1 MRKTR
6 AVLLGTALCL
16 VWAGCEERDRN
27 PFVISG
33 GVGPGRLEGLWTG
46 SAEITAAERT
56 TPMIGTSVQDG
67 FAFPVSLELGFD
79 RRFTLRSF
87 GYPTSGS
94 PNEDRRF
101 CSGVYAVRGNAIEF
115 FPNDVCPALP
125 LFRYNMGRS
134 FPSGLELEARTR
146 PGLPGQVYNEA
157 TSVRVH
163 FHLRRDV
170 RFDPDD

>member
-1 MRKTR
+1 AQAVVGRPWRRNETPSTSEATMRKTR
-6 AVLLGTALCL
+6 AVLLGTAPCL

-87 GYPTSGS
+87 GYPTSG
-94 PNEDRRF
+94 
-101 CSGVYAVRGNAIEF
+101 
-115 FPNDVCPALP
+115 
-125 LFRYNMGRS
+125 
-134 FPSGLELEARTR
+134 
-146 PGLPGQVYNEA
+146 
-157 TSVRVH
+157 
-163 FHLRRDV
+163 
-170 RFDPDD
+170 